1 MEKPPMM
8 PGRNGGQLRRGG
20 PKKLKSALAREIL
33 EAATPQAARQL
44 AHMALTGTVPGKE
57 IPIAIQDR
65 LKALDAVLARGGVPI
80 RTELTGADGAPF
92 TVLLGAAAHG
102 D

>member
-1 MEKPPMM
+1 MM
-8 PGRNGGQLRRGG
+8 PGRNGGKLRRGG
-20 PKKLKSALAREIL
+20 PRKLKSALARQIL

-44 AHMALTGTVPGKE
+44 AHMALTGTVPGKDV
-57 IPIAIQDR
+57 PIAVQDR

-92 TVLLGAAAHG
+92 TIAVRAAHDG